1 MAPRVSLV
9 YGASHRPVY
18 WTAIPNAKWYSAN
31 GLWNGAAPV
40 RARLATASQ
49 RPRNGLATMR
59 PLNRS
64 VALAHNTTGMDAL
77 RLSYRRTPIRRVAHT
92 DIFYALARLCYIGF
106 VTDLQSG
113 ARGVRRLPTRPD
125 GV

>member
-1 MAPRVSLV
+1 MLAVVRSAPLARRRLARPTPRRDTPPPARPTPTRPRSPYSPLFADALFTMAPRVSLV

-49 RPRNGLATMR
+49 RCAP
-59 PLNRS
+59 
-64 VALAHNTTGMDAL
+64 
-77 RLSYRRTPIRRVAHT
+77 
-92 DIFYALARLCYIGF
+92 
-106 VTDLQSG
+106 
-113 ARGVRRLPTRPD
+113 
-125 GV
+125 